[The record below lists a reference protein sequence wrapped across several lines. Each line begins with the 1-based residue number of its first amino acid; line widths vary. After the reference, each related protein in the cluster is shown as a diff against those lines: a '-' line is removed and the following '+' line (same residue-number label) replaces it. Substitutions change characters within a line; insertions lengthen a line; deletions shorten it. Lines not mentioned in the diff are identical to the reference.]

1 MQIKIFEKIYDRIYI
16 LPTAKIKGKTILAG
30 KSNIIIKNYR
40 VLRPNFFIN
49 YVLKIKLFINDLMN
63 INNLN
68 FTFKSLK
75 RSFIVYGKS
84 IFSYTFLNRLY
95 SKEKLYK
102 TNLTIYSFWFDD
114 YSLGFC
120 LLNKKYK
127 NLSLIS
133 GAHGK
138 DLFEERHVGNRIP
151 FREKCLAL
159 IDKVFVCSHEGENY
173 LTNKYPDYKEK
184 VSLLSTGT
192 YIKSIKTKPSIDG
205 KFRILTL
212 SRTHP
217 IKRLKYLLNTLKEI
231 EEYSDFDIEYF
242 HIGGGRELH
251 ELKYYSE
258 SLSFSR
264 FSINFLG
271 MISEKEKKSFFEKH
285 PIDVFLNVSLS
296 EGTSVSVVEAL
307 SYSIP
312 IILTKVGGNIRI
324 GDFCKT
330 LLNINFKSEELYSFF
345 KKIYYDSVYR
355 DKLKRLSVKYWS
367 KNHDQK
373 IMERKMRKL
382 FSR

>member
-1 MQIKIFEKIYDRIYI
+1 

-30 KSNIIIKNYR
+30 KSNNIIKNYR

-49 YVLKIKLFINDLMN
+49 YLLKIKLFINDLMN

-68 FTFKSLK
+68 FTFKSLM

-84 IFSYTFLNRLY
+84 IFLYTFLIRLY
-95 SKEKLYK
+95 NKEKLYK

-151 FREKCLAL
+151 FREKCLTL
-159 IDKVFVCSHEGENY
+159 INKVFVCSHEGENY

-184 VSLLSTGT
+184 VKLLSTGT
-192 YIKSIKTKPSIDG
+192 YVKSIKTKHSIDG

-217 IKRLKYLLNTLKEI
+217 IKRLKYLFNKLKEI

-242 HIGGGRELH
+242 HIGGGREL
-251 ELKYYSE
+251 
-258 SLSFSR
+258 
-264 FSINFLG
+264 
-271 MISEKEKKSFFEKH
+271 
-285 PIDVFLNVSLS
+285 D
-296 EGTSVSVVEAL
+296 
-307 SYSIP
+307 
-312 IILTKVGGNIRI
+312 
-324 GDFCKT
+324 
-330 LLNINFKSEELYSFF
+330 
-345 KKIYYDSVYR
+345 
-355 DKLKRLSVKYWS
+355 
-367 KNHDQK
+367 
-373 IMERKMRKL
+373 
-382 FSR
+382 